1 MLWKNSKTSQVFDN
15 LCSLLS
21 ELPVGLAHPR
31 AVYTY
36 GYEDYLKIQD
46 GIARSEKRRRIR
58 MLEEKRIIKLKKE
71 GDRIVIQLTHDGQIE
86 KIKRKLLHNSNQL
99 PSNQVCLV
107 LFDVPEDIREVRN
120 MFRGLLKSLQFRFVQ
135 KSVWEGDRDVVK
147 DLIQL
152 VQKLRI
158 GRWCY
163 IYIATKC

>member
-1 MLWKNSKTSQVFDN
+1 
-15 LCSLLS
+15 
-21 ELPVGLAHPR
+21 
-31 AVYTY
+31 
-36 GYEDYLKIQD
+36 
-46 GIARSEKRRRIR
+46 
-58 MLEEKRIIKLKKE
+58 
-71 GDRIVIQLTHDGQIE
+71 
-86 KIKRKLLHNSNQL
+86 
-99 PSNQVCLV
+99 
-107 LFDVPEDIREVRN
+107 DVPEDIREVRN